1 MMPPSV
7 KFSTR
12 SIGGKEPVS
21 SACLTA
27 GKENRET
34 GGSRQGKCWKAPH
47 TTGGGGEGCL
57 PGRRGTKRGAV
68 AVLLATRSGSARRSP
83 RPARGPAA
91 GPPPPLP
98 PSRASCHGDQT
109 CLCALRCCDF
119 LILCRSGAHTHTHSH
134 THTPPQ
140 PAPSSKSRQV
150 FPELRGRARALL
162 PTRWTRRAQN
172 THTLTRRHTRAGP
185 EGAETQAARARRPL
199 LPLHPPT
206 PLSCPAKLFFP
217 A

>member
-27 GKENRET
+27 GKESREM

-68 AVLLATRSGSARRSP
+68 AVLLATQSGSPRRSP

-140 PAPSSKSRQV
+140 PAPSSKSLQV

-162 PTRWTRRAQN
+162 PTQWTRRAQN
-172 THTLTRRHTRAGP
+172 THTLTRTLAPAPRAPRRKPP
-185 EGAETQAARARRPL
+185 ELAALSYPST
-199 LPLHPPT
+199 PPT